1 MSSLVLRLEL
11 DLAPT
16 DRGGRRR
23 PLTDG
28 YRGSMSFGRRRRGI
42 EPIVH
47 DAVIVL
53 EDVDTLAPGARG
65 IARAWVLMPDE
76 LPRSLDTG
84 EVFTFLENDRII
96 GRAELL
102 EICEDAAP
110 QPLRDLSAAKR
121 RRLQPGPG
129 PPTD

>member
-1 MSSLVLRLEL
+1 MASLVLRLEV
-11 DLAPT
+11 DLAPA

-28 YRGSMSFGRRRRGI
+28 YRASMSFGRRRRGI

-47 DAVIVL
+47 DAVLVL
-53 EDVDTLAPGARG
+53 EDVASLAPGERG
-65 IARAWVLMPDE
+65 VARAWVLMPDE
-76 LPRSLDTG
+76 LPRDLDAG
-84 EVFTFLENDRII
+84 AVFTFLESDRII

-102 EICEDAAP
+102 ELCSDDAP

-121 RRLQPGPG
+121 RALAPG
-129 PPTD
+129 PPTG